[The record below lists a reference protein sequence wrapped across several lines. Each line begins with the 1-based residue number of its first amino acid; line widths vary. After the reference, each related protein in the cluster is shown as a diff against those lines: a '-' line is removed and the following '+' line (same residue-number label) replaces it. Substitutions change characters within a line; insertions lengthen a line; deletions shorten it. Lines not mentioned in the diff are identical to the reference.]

1 MTKLSLEQ
9 QTLLT
14 LAASDTTLA
23 SDDNKSTAA
32 SLIKRGLLISVPRAD
47 GPSQLLIT
55 DKGRAAI
62 GAPADV
68 VIKPASEAP
77 KKESSPRV
85 PKASGKI
92 PALLVLLRRPE
103 GAGLAEMMEATGW
116 QAHSVRGAI
125 SGAIAKKLGLK
136 VTSEKT
142 AEGRI
147 YRVADEVQS

>member
-1 MTKLSLEQ
+1 MTKLSPEQ

-14 LAASDTTLA
+14 LAACDTAVA
-23 SDDNKSTAA
+23 SDDNKSMAA
-32 SLIKRGLLISVPRAD
+32 ALIKRGLLISVPRAD

-68 VIKPASEAP
+68 VTKPTSEAP
-77 KKESSPRV
+77 IESSPRA
-85 PKASGKI
+85 PRATGKI

-116 QAHSVRGAI
+116 QAHSVRGAM

>member
-1 MTKLSLEQ
+1 MTKLSPEQ

-14 LAASDTTLA
+14 LAACDTAVA
-23 SDDNKSTAA
+23 SDDNKSMAA
-32 SLIKRGLLISVPRAD
+32 ALIKRGLLISVPRAD

-68 VIKPASEAP
+68 VIRPASEVGS
-77 KKESSPRV
+77 ESSPRA
-85 PKASGKI
+85 PKATGKI

-116 QAHSVRGAI
+116 QAHSVRGAM

>member
-1 MTKLSLEQ
+1 MTKLSPDQ

-14 LAASDTTLA
+14 LAACDRAVTSDEYKT
-23 SDDNKSTAA
+23 TAA
-32 SLIKRGLLISVPRAD
+32 ALIKRGLLISVPRAD

-68 VIKPASEAP
+68 VIKSASEVP
-77 KKESSPRV
+77 KESSPRA